1 MPATE
6 RPKADL
12 KEVDS
17 AELANELEQLAEHL
31 GIDLSLADDAETE
44 KILNALDKS
53 LSDEIVDTR
62 EKNTE

>member
-6 RPKADL
+6 RPEADL

-17 AELANELEQLAEHL
+17 AELANELGQLAEHL

-44 KILNALDKS
+44 KILSALDKS

>member
-17 AELANELEQLAEHL
+17 SVLANELEQLAEHL
-31 GIDLSLADDAETE
+31 GIDLLLADDAETE